1 MSSASIAPAPRRMSF
16 LERATHWAILR
27 IVTYALVL
35 IAIVVATGLVSR
47 FLVPP
52 VPSPQRH
59 DLLMATNLVSALALL
74 TAYALSVRLLEG
86 RSAAELGLRKGLPLL
101 FVGAF
106 LGLLLIGAVYVI
118 LWCMGLATFARGTGF
133 DGLLGALVVMFAAAV
148 LEELLFRAVLFRIAE
163 EAFGTTAAVVV
174 SAIAFGLVHAL
185 NPGATL
191 VSSTAV
197 ALEAGVM
204 FSLAY
209 VLTRNLWLPIGI
221 HMSWNFAEGSLFG
234 ARVSGY
240 GEPHALFKTTLSG
253 PQLLTGGNFGP
264 EASVISI
271 GVCLSASI
279 MIAVMVIHRGGW
291 RRRTFRLSL

>member
-1 MSSASIAPAPRRMSF
+1 MSFIDRFGERRMSF
-16 LERATHWAILR
+16 LERAKHWAIVR
-27 IVTYALVL
+27 VVVYAFVL

-52 VPSPQRH
+52 APSPLH
-59 DLLMATNLVSALALL
+59 HVLLMATNFVSALALL
-74 TAYALSVRLLEG
+74 AAYALSVRLLEG
-86 RSAAELGLRKGLPLL
+86 RGATELGLRKGIPLL
-101 FVGAF
+101 FAGIV
-106 LGLLLIGAVYVI
+106 LGLLLISAVYFV
-118 LWCMGLATFARGTGF
+118 LWCLGLVLFAQGTGF
-133 DGLLGALVVMFAAAV
+133 DGLLGALVVMFAAAT

-163 EAFGTTAAVVV
+163 EAFGTTAAIAV

-185 NPGATL
+185 NPGATP
-191 VSSTAV
+191 VSSSAV

-204 FSLAY
+204 FSFAY

-240 GEPHALFKTTLSG
+240 AEPHTLFKTALSG

-264 EASVISI
+264 EASVIAI
-271 GVCLSASI
+271 GVCLTATAV
-279 MIAVMVIHRGGW
+279 IAVMAVRQGGW

>member
-1 MSSASIAPAPRRMSF
+1 MSF
-16 LERATHWAILR
+16 PERAKHWAIVR
-27 IVTYALVL
+27 IVVHALVL

-52 VPSPQRH
+52 APSPLH
-59 DLLMATNLVSALALL
+59 HVLLMATNFASALALL
-74 TAYALSVRLLEG
+74 TGYASSVRLLEG
-86 RSAAELGLRKGLPLL
+86 RGATELSLRKGMPLL
-101 FVGAF
+101 FAGIL
-106 LGLLLIGAVYVI
+106 LGLLLIGAVYFI
-118 LWCMGLATFARGTGF
+118 LWCLGLVQFAHGTGF
-133 DGLLGALVVMFAAAV
+133 DGLFGALVVMFAAAT

-163 EAFGTTAAVVV
+163 EAFGTAAAIAV
-174 SAIAFGLVHAL
+174 SAIAFGFVHAL

-240 GEPHALFKTTLSG
+240 AEPHTLFKTALSG

-264 EASVISI
+264 EASLIAI
-271 GVCLSASI
+271 GVCLSATAV
-279 MIAVMVIHRGGW
+279 IAVMVVRRDGW

>member
-1 MSSASIAPAPRRMSF
+1 MSSPSIASASGMSF
-16 LERATHWAILR
+16 LERAKRWAIVR
-27 IVTYALVL
+27 VVVYALVL

-52 VPSPQRH
+52 APSPLH
-59 DLLMATNLVSALALL
+59 HVLLMVTNLVSALALL
-74 TAYALSVRLLEG
+74 AAYALSVRLLEG
-86 RSAAELGLRKGLPLL
+86 RSPTELGLRKGLPLL
-101 FVGAF
+101 LVGTLLGLVLIGTVYLILWF
-106 LGLLLIGAVYVI
+106 LGLVQ
-118 LWCMGLATFARGTGF
+118 FAQGTGF
-133 DGLLGALVVMFAAAV
+133 DGLLGALVVMFAAAT

-240 GEPHALFKTTLSG
+240 AEPHTLFKTPLSG

-264 EASVISI
+264 EASVIAI
-271 GVCLSASI
+271 GVCLSATIVIAI
-279 MIAVMVIHRGGW
+279 MVVRHGGW
-291 RRRTFRLSL
+291 RSTTFRLSL

>member
-1 MSSASIAPAPRRMSF
+1 MSSPSIASASGMSF
-16 LERATHWAILR
+16 LERAKRWAIVR
-27 IVTYALVL
+27 VVVYALVL

-52 VPSPQRH
+52 APSPLH
-59 DLLMATNLVSALALL
+59 HVLLMATNLVSALALL
-74 TAYALSVRLLEG
+74 AAYALSVRLLEG
-86 RSAAELGLRKGLPLL
+86 RSPTELGLRKGLPLL
-101 FVGAF
+101 LVGTLLGLVLIGTVYLILWF
-106 LGLLLIGAVYVI
+106 LGLVQ
-118 LWCMGLATFARGTGF
+118 FAQGTGF
-133 DGLLGALVVMFAAAV
+133 DGLLGALVVMFAAAT

-240 GEPHALFKTTLSG
+240 AEPHTLFKTALSG

-264 EASVISI
+264 EASVIAI
-271 GVCLSASI
+271 GVCLSATVVIAI
-279 MIAVMVIHRGGW
+279 MVVRRGGW
-291 RRRTFRLSL
+291 RSATFRLSL